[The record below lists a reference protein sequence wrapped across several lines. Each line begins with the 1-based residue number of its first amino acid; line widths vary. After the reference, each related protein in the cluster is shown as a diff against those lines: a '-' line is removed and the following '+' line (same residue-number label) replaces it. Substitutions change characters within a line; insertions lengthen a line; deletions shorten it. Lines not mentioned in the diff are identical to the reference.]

1 MYYSMNTFDDVM
13 LSFCNLYSAV
23 TIEQRTLDPFFP
35 QTVNALRH
43 FHKSLTNVAKTD
55 LDTFILN
62 NFSQLS
68 TIYSFIREQA
78 IPKAKSF
85 EDYLKEEKQGS
96 KKSMYRTLYTNVR
109 KDLASLM
116 EKIYVQKLGIQANRD
131 GKLPMLCTPIFENF
145 IIGIT
150 KFVGSNLEQAFP
162 SYHRSNSCGPYKNN
176 HTFRQNNK
184 NCLKKKL
191 STSEVARRRDIA
203 ERCFIERLI
212 YDEIY
217 KQSCW
222 TSETQDQGHME
233 AIRQAQTDYMGC
245 YPGQDIRVR
254 MEMHMS
260 LPYMLVIEKYKNNKL
275 VLTEKY
281 ERRLVSNNNVIK
293 HDFAIQCEKEDHIK
307 HKKYFKCQL
316 VHEPEQ
322 KWISLDSASRASS
335 PTMATISRHIRQSRS
350 Y

>member
-1 MYYSMNTFDDVM
+1 MNTIDYVM
-13 LSFCNLYSAV
+13 LSFGNLYSAV

-35 QTVNALRH
+35 QTVDALHNFNR
-43 FHKSLTNVAKTD
+43 SLTNVAKTD

-78 IPKAKSF
+78 IPKTKSF
-85 EDYLKEEKQGS
+85 EDYLKEEKLGS
-96 KKSMYRTLYTNVR
+96 KKAMYRILYTNVR
-109 KDLASLM
+109 KDLASLT
-116 EKIYVQKLGIQANRD
+116 EKIFVKQLGIQPNKD

-150 KFVGSNLEQAFP
+150 KFAGVNQEKAFP
-162 SYHRSNSCGPYKNN
+162 SYHRSDSCGPYKDNP
-176 HTFRQNNK
+176 TFRQKNK

-191 STSEVARRRDIA
+191 SPSEVARRRLIA

-212 YDEIY
+212 YDEIF
-217 KQSCW
+217 KQTCW
-222 TSETQDQGHME
+222 SSETQDKGHIE
-233 AIRQAQTDYMGC
+233 AIKQAQNDYMGC

-254 MEMHMS
+254 MDMHMS
-260 LPYMLVIEKYKNNKL
+260 LPYVLVIEKYKNNKL
-275 VLTEKY
+275 VFTEKY

-316 VHEPEQ
+316 IHEPEQ

-335 PTMATISRHIRQSRS
+335 PTLETIYRSHIRQSRS
-350 Y
+350 YS